1 MKKFCPWMP
10 PPNPP
15 IRKSCDA
22 SGVGGGGAKL
32 TLAPGAE
39 FPRYASAFSS
49 STENP
54 NFNPINTLPQKF
66 LIGKSTYIYRVQPIT
81 KSLSFLRTI
90 TKSKFCI
97 DFVTKSMFKIDF
109 VTKSTEDVDFV
120 HEIKNWDWFRDEIN
134 TQHWFRNEINAKLL
148 FCYKRN
154 F

>member
-10 PPNPP
+10 PPPP
-15 IRKSCDA
+15 TLQFGNHA
-22 SGVGGGGAKL
+22 TPAGLGGGAKL

-49 STENP
+49 SSENP
-54 NFNPINTLPQKF
+54 YTLPQKF

>member
-1 MKKFCPWMP
+1 MP
-10 PPNPP
+10 PPPP
-15 IRKSCDA
+15 PSNSEFMRRP
-22 SGVGGGGAKL
+22 GGWGGGGGAKL

-54 NFNPINTLPQKF
+54 HFNPIYTLPQKF

-81 KSLSFLRTI
+81 KSLSFLSTI
-90 TKSKFCI
+90 TKTKFCI

-120 HEIKNWDWFRDEIN
+120 HEIKN
-134 TQHWFRNEINAKLL
+134 
-148 FCYKRN
+148 
-154 F
+154 